1 MGEIV
6 KFPARRDVAPE
17 VSELIEQQTKKAA
30 YWVRRWSEISRCLCD
45 ADAEHMEPNLVQDAS
60 DYVHQWLSER
70 NRTALK
76 MRGF

>member
-1 MGEIV
+1 MGDVV

>member
-1 MGEIV
+1 MGVVV
-6 KFPARRDVAPE
+6 KFPACRE
-17 VSELIEQQTKKAA
+17 VSPKIHNQIQQRTKKAA
-30 YWVRRWSEISRCLCD
+30 YWVRRWAEISRCLCD
-45 ADAEHMEPNLVQDAS
+45 ADTEHMEPNLVQDAS